1 MEFLCTLLRL
11 SPDRLKEVLF
21 WYLKRKGMS
30 PVNEDGYI
38 YAEGDIPIL
47 LVAHM
52 DTVFDE
58 PPKFLSYFA
67 ENDMLYNPVGGLG
80 GDDRCGVYAIL
91 KLLEKYKPHI
101 LFTEDEEIGAIGA
114 RKAAK
119 NLPKPDVKYMIEFD
133 RSGSNDCV
141 FYTCGNQNFKDYVE
155 TFGFKTAIGSF
166 TDIKVLGEAWDIAA
180 VNLSSGYYNEHTENE
195 YVVFSELQKTIDR
208 ADRMIRDLK
217 NVLPFDYQTKRYTYS
232 YHTGY
237 NNFNNDYYNFEA
249 ELQAYLDDL
258 NDRFDD
264 YSTPTLVFGETKISL
279 PKPEPRPR
287 SKRLSDLIKKLT
299 DDLNN
304 NRKGL

>member
-1 MEFLCTLLRL
+1 
-11 SPDRLKEVLF
+11 
-21 WYLKRKGMS
+21 
-30 PVNEDGYI
+30 
-38 YAEGDIPIL
+38 
-47 LVAHM
+47 
-52 DTVFDE
+52 
-58 PPKFLSYFA
+58 
-67 ENDMLYNPVGGLG
+67 
-80 GDDRCGVYAIL
+80 
-91 KLLEKYKPHI
+91 
-101 LFTEDEEIGAIGA
+101 
-114 RKAAK
+114 
-119 NLPKPDVKYMIEFD
+119 MIEFD